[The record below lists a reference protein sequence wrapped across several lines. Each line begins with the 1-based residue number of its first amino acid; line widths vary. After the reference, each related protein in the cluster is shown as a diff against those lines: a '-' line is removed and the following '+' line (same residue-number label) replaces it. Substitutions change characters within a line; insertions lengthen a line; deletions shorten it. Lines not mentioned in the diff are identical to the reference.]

1 MVIELSD
8 FIDSDNAPAVA
19 SELCRAV
26 RQQRARKPVVVDVHT
41 AGVASP
47 SLDVL
52 LRVQRTAHAH
62 GVIMLVVAR
71 HPLTRKVFAITGL
84 DRVLRVS
91 TTMAVALHSSGGG
104 CAAAGHRPANATS
117 LGRRERRPAGGRT
130 SQPFRLRPWF
140 AL

>member
-26 RQQRARKPVVVDVHT
+26 RRQRARKPVVVDVHT
-41 AGVASP
+41 AGVTSP

-52 LRVQRTAHAH
+52 LRVQGTAHAH
-62 GVIMLVVAR
+62 GLIMLVVAR

-91 TTMAVALHSSGGG
+91 TTTTHALHSGGG
-104 CAAAGHRPANATS
+104 CAAAGHTPANATS
-117 LGRRERRPAGGRT
+117 LGKRERRPAGGRT
-130 SQPFRLRPWF
+130 SQPFRLRP
-140 AL
+140 